1 MLRCFEIPYFWIK
14 HFNNIIKRYKYLY
27 SYNVLM
33 LFSYNVLY
41 NIECYDMIDYIDVI
55 LLTVYILRIFYFL
68 VYKMH
73 NN

>member
-1 MLRCFEIPYFWIK
+1 
-14 HFNNIIKRYKYLY
+14 
-27 SYNVLM
+27 M